1 LLEGV
6 AAAAEE
12 AGEGPCCG
20 EAHGR
25 SPLQGRSK
33 QGSSPVAARPAWE
46 APATVAVP
54 AGEASAAAEG
64 PGSNGGEA
72 TGGDCRRRR
81 RPAFLLLFHR
91 KRRRQSSFMML
102 SITCGPSN
110 NSLASLE
117 ECGRYLGTIK
127 VYENKSADS
136 IREQMDADYLSRLTR
151 ALTATRLMWL
161 LWAGSL
167 SRIMDVSMEEL
178 ARCPGIG
185 ERKVKRLYDTFHE
198 PFRRISSQ
206 STIPSEASVGEKL
219 PGESSSVVEGA
230 EIVEEKADSS
240 EAGKEPGMTVKSAL
254 SAAFAKYSDKI
265 RKQERRNRSVA
276 PGEETSGASSEQQ
289 EDGG

>member
-1 LLEGV
+1 MVEDGGLAVALER
-6 AAAAEE
+6 E
-12 AGEGPCCG
+12 
-20 EAHGR
+20 
-25 SPLQGRSK
+25 
-33 QGSSPVAARPAWE
+33 
-46 APATVAVP
+46 
-54 AGEASAAAEG
+54 
-64 PGSNGGEA
+64 
-72 TGGDCRRRR
+72 RRRGEEGG
-81 RPAFLLLFHR
+81 R
-91 KRRRQSSFMML
+91 KQDDGSSSFMML

-117 ECGRYLGTIK
+117 ECGRYLETIK

-151 ALTATRLMWL
+151 ALTAIRHVNKTDVVTLGSTF
-161 LWAGSL
+161 GSL
-167 SRIMDVSMEEL
+167 SRIMDASMEEL

-206 STIPSEASVGEKL
+206 STIPSEASVGEKI

-254 SAAFAKYSDKI
+254 SAAFAKYSDKV